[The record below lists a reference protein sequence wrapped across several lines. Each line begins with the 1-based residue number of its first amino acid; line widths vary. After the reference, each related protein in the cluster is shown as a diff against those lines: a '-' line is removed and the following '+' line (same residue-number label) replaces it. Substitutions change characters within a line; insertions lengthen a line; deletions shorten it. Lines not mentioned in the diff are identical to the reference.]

1 MKFKFI
7 LLFLLPITLFAQKS
21 NLLINGRG
29 IGTETNIYKNLHL
42 NVQTSFGFG
51 GGGSSFK
58 LYNSLNIAPSYK
70 LFVAEKAHFDFGVG
84 YRLNSVFAWEG
95 DIYQNQFNTNVFSFV
110 DFSFRPFKNSPN
122 LYLTTGIQY
131 VFAPYSPNQ
140 KGYFMPNFGVKI
152 NFDNTAQKRIR
163 VERRMA
169 KTRNL

>member
-122 LYLTTGIQY
+122 LYLTSGMQY
-131 VFAPYSPNQ
+131 VFAPNSPNQ

-152 NFDNTAQKRIR
+152 NFDNTAQKRRR

>member
-1 MKFKFI
+1 MKTK
-7 LLFLLPITLFAQKS
+7 LLFLLIFPITLFAQKS
-21 NLLINGRG
+21 SLQINGRG
-29 IGTETNIYKNLHL
+29 IGTETNIYKNFHL

-110 DFSFRPFKNSPN
+110 DFSFRPFENSPN
-122 LYLTTGIQY
+122 LYLTTGVQY
-131 VFAPYSPNQ
+131 VITPNSPNQ

-152 NFDNTAQKRIR
+152 NFDKTAQKRR
-163 VERRMA
+163 KVERRKA